1 MNDNNI
7 TPLIVLFG
15 IAFVVALSF
24 AQGYSMGETS
34 AKKETIVY
42 CVEQPSSCKV
52 KYDYYKLENQK

>member
-24 AQGYSMGETS
+24 AQGYSMGEAS

-42 CVEQPSSCKV
+42 CAEKPADCKI
-52 KYDYYKLENQK
+52 KYDFYKLENSK